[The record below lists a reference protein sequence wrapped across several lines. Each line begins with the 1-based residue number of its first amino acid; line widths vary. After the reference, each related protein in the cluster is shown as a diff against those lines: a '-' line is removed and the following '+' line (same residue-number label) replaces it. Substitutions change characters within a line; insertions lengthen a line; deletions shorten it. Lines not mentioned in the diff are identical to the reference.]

1 LGVNEITWQTKAL
14 RQLRKLEQSDSSE
27 IRLSVTKEL
36 PDFSTSLNVKK
47 LTNHDYDFRLRVGH
61 FRVFFNFDGKVQVVS
76 IEEVKKRNERTY

>member
-1 LGVNEITWQTKAL
+1 VNEITWQTKAL

-27 IRLSVTKEL
+27 IRLSITKEL

-47 LTNHDYDFRLRVGH
+47 LTNHDYDFRLRVGR